1 MTLTGKQ
8 KRFLRALGHEL
19 HAVVQLGKEG
29 TTEAVIKAADVQLR
43 AHELVKVRLGQNSPQ
58 ERHEV
63 AEALASATHSQVA
76 QVLGKTFLLYRAH
89 PDKPKIQLPAAGRR

>member
-29 TTEAVIKAADVQLR
+29 ATEAVIQAADVQLR
-43 AHELVKVRLGQNSPQ
+43 AHELVKVRMGQNSAV

-63 AEALASATHSQVA
+63 AELLASATQSEVA

-89 PDKPKIQLPAAGRR
+89 PDKPKIQLPRSGRR